1 MKLAIIGSRSIG
13 DFPLEEYLPSG
24 IEEIVSGGAKGI
36 DRLAA
41 AYAKKHGIAL
51 VEFFPNYVRYGKG
64 APLKRNEQIA
74 EYAEEAIAFWD
85 GYSRGTKQ
93 SIDQFKKLGKH
104 VRIVMISSQK
114 EKKESPS

>member
-36 DRLAA
+36 D
-41 AYAKKHGIAL
+41 
-51 VEFFPNYVRYGKG
+51 
-64 APLKRNEQIA
+64 
-74 EYAEEAIAFWD
+74 
-85 GYSRGTKQ
+85 
-93 SIDQFKKLGKH
+93 QFKKLGKH